1 LLVLRFLKGKGEGF
15 TIFMKLIIGNWK
27 MNPLSL
33 AEAKKLF
40 NDIKRGIK
48 AVKNEVIVCPPF
60 SYLYCLLG
68 RGFKLGAQNCFWEE
82 KGPYTGEISPKML
95 KDLGVEYVIIGHSE
109 RRMHL
114 DESDKIINRKL
125 KAALK
130 AGLKPILC
138 IGEKRGENVEKIISY
153 QLKNDLQG
161 ILKNDLNKIIIAY
174 EPIWAIGTGNFCE
187 AQKAKQTMDF
197 IKSKIKTK
205 VLYGGS
211 VNSKIADCYTKNGF
225 DGLLV
230 GGASL
235 NAKEFIKIAKNA

>member
-1 LLVLRFLKGKGEGF
+1 
-15 TIFMKLIIGNWK
+15 MKKIIIANWK
-27 MNPLSL
+27 CNPLTMSQ
-33 AEAKKLF
+33 AKGLF
-40 NDIKRGIK
+40 NDIKKGIK
-48 AVKNEVIVCPPF
+48 PVKNEVIICPPF
-60 SYLYCLLG
+60 SYLYPLLG

-114 DESDKIINRKL
+114 GETDEMINRKL

-130 AGLKPILC
+130 SGLKPVLC
-138 IGEKRGENVEKIISY
+138 VGEKKGENSRKIIES
-153 QLKNDLQG
+153 QLSLNLSG
-161 ILKNDLNKIIIAY
+161 IPKKGLRKIIIAY

-187 AQKAKQTMDF
+187 PNKAAETLKF
-197 IKSKIKTK
+197 IKSKAKNM

-211 VNSKIADCYTKNGF
+211 VDSKIADHYTKNGF

>member
-1 LLVLRFLKGKGEGF
+1 
-15 TIFMKLIIGNWK
+15 

-33 AEAKKLF
+33 AEAKRLF

-60 SYLYCLLG
+60 SYLCCLLG

-95 KDLGVEYVIIGHSE
+95 KDLGVEYVIMGHSE
-109 RRMHL
+109 RRMYL
-114 DESDKIINRKL
+114 GETDKTINRKL

-138 IGEKRGENVEKIISY
+138 VGEKKGENSKEIIES
-153 QLKNDLQG
+153 QLNLDLSG
-161 ILKNDLNKIIIAY
+161 IPKKDLRKIIIAY
-174 EPIWAIGTGNFCE
+174 EPIWAIGTRDFCE
-187 AQKAKQTMDF
+187 AQKAKKIMGF

>member
-1 LLVLRFLKGKGEGF
+1 
-15 TIFMKLIIGNWK
+15 
-27 MNPLSL
+27 MNPFSL
-33 AEAKKLF
+33 AEAKRLF

-48 AVKNEVIVCPPF
+48 VVKNEVIVCPPF
-60 SYLYCLLG
+60 SYLCCLLG
-68 RGFKLGAQNCFWEE
+68 GGFKLGAQNCFWEE

-95 KDLGVEYVIIGHSE
+95 KDLEVEYVIIGHSE

-114 DESDKIINRKL
+114 GETDKTINRKL

-138 IGEKRGENVEKIISY
+138 VGEKKGENSKKIIES
-153 QLKNDLQG
+153 QLSLDLSG
-161 ILKNDLNKIIIAY
+161 IPKKDLRKIIIAY

-187 AQKAKQTMDF
+187 VQKAKQTMGF

-211 VNSKIADCYTKNGF
+211 VNSKIADYYTKNGF

>member
-1 LLVLRFLKGKGEGF
+1 
-15 TIFMKLIIGNWK
+15 
-27 MNPLSL
+27 MNPFSL
-33 AEAKKLF
+33 AEVKKLF

-60 SYLYCLLG
+60 SYLCCLLG

-95 KDLGVEYVIIGHSE
+95 KDLGVEYVIMGHSE

-114 DESDKIINRKL
+114 GETDEMINRKL

-130 AGLKPILC
+130 SGLRPVLC
-138 IGEKRGENVEKIISY
+138 VGEKKGENSRKIIES
-153 QLKNDLQG
+153 QLSLDLSG
-161 ILKNDLNKIIIAY
+161 ISKKDLRKIIIAY

-187 AQKAKQTMDF
+187 PNKAAETLKF
-197 IKSKIKTK
+197 IKSKAKNM

-211 VNSKIADCYTKNGF
+211 VDSKIADHYTKNGF